1 MIQEK
6 NSKSQARFII
16 GRAFL
21 SPKAHLL
28 FWPIFIAT
36 VVLDLWTKKAVF
48 DWLSTFPVP
57 MYAVIDSFLHLIRA
71 ENTGAAWSIMQGQRI
86 LLSGISILA
95 LIIVLGIFL
104 FDKNQ
109 QKLFQVSLALFAGGI
124 TGNLYD
130 RLFNDG
136 KVRDFIDVVYWPGK
150 HWPAFNVADSALCI
164 AVGILIIFTLFSHNK
179 LRD

>member
-1 MIQEK
+1 MIQEE
-6 NSKSQARFII
+6 NSRSQARFII

-21 SPKAHLL
+21 SPKAHLF
-28 FWPIFIAT
+28 FWSIFIAT
-36 VVLDLWTKKAVF
+36 VALDLWTKKAVF

-57 MYAVIDSFLHLIRA
+57 MHTVIDGLLYFIKA

-86 LLSGISILA
+86 LLSSISILA
-95 LIIVLGIFL
+95 LIIVLAFFL

-109 QKLFQVSLALFAGGI
+109 QRLVQVSLALFAGGI

-136 KVRDFIDVVYWPGK
+136 KVRDFIDIVYWPGK
-150 HWPAFNVADSALCI
+150 HWPAFNVADSVLCI
-164 AVGILIIFTLFSHNK
+164 AVRVLIILTLFSHNK
-179 LRD
+179 LKD